1 MIITKLNTTSKLHF
15 KFLEKF
21 SAKNAGRKGLSLW
34 LTPPK
39 YNPSTYESN
48 ILQLAKIKRIP
59 FKESIYQSS
68 IDTYYT
74 LYGWGEEGPVVLL
87 VHGWGGSAAQMTPLV
102 KPLVES
108 GFQVLAFDAL
118 GHGDSP
124 GKQTD
129 INETIDIIKDM
140 SSKIELDGIIAQ
152 STGAIASVMAIA
164 DGITSKKLVVCG
176 AAASVDYY
184 LRTFSQKL
192 QANRQTMGRI
202 SYYINTQLKRN
213 IKDFSIINIVPS
225 LKQSALIIHDKNDEV
240 VEYTEAVALSKLW
253 SMARLHLTENLGHF
267 GAFTDMAMLKTMID
281 YLKF

>member
-1 MIITKLNTTSKLHF
+1 MIITKLNATSRLHF
-15 KFLEKF
+15 KLLETF

-39 YNPSTYESN
+39 YKPSAPESHV
-48 ILQLAKIKRIP
+48 LQMAKIRRVP
-59 FKESIYQSS
+59 FKESIYQLTL
-68 IDTYYT
+68 DTYYT
-74 LYGWGEEGPVVLL
+74 LYGWGETGPVLLL

-118 GHGDSP
+118 GHGDSS

-129 INETIDIIKDM
+129 INETIDIIKDL
-140 SSKIELDGIIAQ
+140 STKIELDGIIAQ

-164 DGITSKKLVVCG
+164 DGVAAKKLIVCG

-192 QANRQTMGRI
+192 KASRQTMGRI

-213 IKDFSIINIVPS
+213 IKDFSIINIVPN

-240 VEYTEAVALSKLW
+240 VDYKEAVALSKLW
-253 SMARLHLTENLGHF
+253 PEARLLLTDSLGHF
-267 GAFTDMAMLKTMID
+267 GIFKDGEMLKTMID
-281 YLKF
+281 YLKS